1 MLCKKGALRNATIHR
16 KISVQE
22 SGLKKRIWRR
32 CFHVNFVKFLR
43 TPFLQ
48 NTSVVAYGDDSLY
61 LICEDGKEHN
71 RYAVVV
77 MIGGPNG
84 RHVQK
89 KLRIFNLFFALPNF
103 TIKCNVTGKQIN
115 LGAGYGLKIP
125 SH

>member
-1 MLCKKGALRNATIHR
+1 
-16 KISVQE
+16 
-22 SGLKKRIWRR
+22 
-32 CFHVNFVKFLR
+32 
-43 TPFLQ
+43 
-48 NTSVVAYGDDSLY
+48 
-61 LICEDGKEHN
+61 
-71 RYAVVV
+71 

-103 TIKCNVTGKQIN
+103 TIKCKVTGKQIN

>member
-1 MLCKKGALRNATIHR
+1 M
-16 KISVQE
+16 QE

-48 NTSVVAYGDDSLY
+48 NTSVVASGDDSLY
-61 LICEDGKEHN
+61 LKCEDGKEHN

-103 TIKCNVTGKQIN
+103 TIKCKVTGKQID